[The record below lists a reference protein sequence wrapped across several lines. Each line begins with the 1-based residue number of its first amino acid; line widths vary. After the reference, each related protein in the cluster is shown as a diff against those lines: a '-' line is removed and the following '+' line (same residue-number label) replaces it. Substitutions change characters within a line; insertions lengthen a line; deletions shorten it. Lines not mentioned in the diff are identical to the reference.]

1 MRIAGGLASIL
12 FGAFFLLYIYAHAG
26 MVRSSLSGD
35 DRRARIA
42 EKMFLQSG
50 IAEGTYVGIVLVVG
64 GLWLVVCRPGP
75 PRWVRAEPVTAAD
88 GRVGGDL

>member
-1 MRIAGGLASIL
+1 MRIAGGWHPSP
-12 FGAFFLLYIYAHAG
+12 FGALFLLDIYAHAG
-26 MVRSSLSGD
+26 MVRSSLSD

-50 IAEGTYVGIVLVVG
+50 IAEGTYVGIVLAAG

-75 PRWVRAEPVTAAD
+75 PRWVQAEPVTAAD